1 MPLKYKINVL
11 STLKDKGYTTYR
23 LSKEKILSHGSVQK
37 IREGEVLSTEGITT
51 LCKLLNMQPGDL
63 LIYVDD

>member
-1 MPLKYKINVL
+1 MSLHYKINVL
-11 STLKDKGYTTYR
+11 SALKDKGYTTYR

-51 LCKLLNMQPGDL
+51 LCKLLNMQPSDF

>member
-1 MPLKYKINVL
+1 MPLRYKINVL
-11 STLKDKGYTTYR
+11 SALKDKGYTTYR

>member
-11 STLKDKGYTTYR
+11 SALKDKGYTTYR

>member
-11 STLKDKGYTTYR
+11 SALKERGYTTYR
-23 LSKEKILSHGSVQK
+23 LNKDKIFGSGTIQK

-51 LCKLLNMQPGDL
+51 LCKLLNMQPGDFL
-63 LIYVDD
+63 VYVDD